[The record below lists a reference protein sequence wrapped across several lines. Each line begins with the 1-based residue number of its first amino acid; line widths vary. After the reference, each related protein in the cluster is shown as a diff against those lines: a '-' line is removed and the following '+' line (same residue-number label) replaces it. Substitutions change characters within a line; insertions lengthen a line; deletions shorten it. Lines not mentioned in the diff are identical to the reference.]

1 MLCVKGEREGKKEWG
16 WGLRKSSLVR
26 WSKSSGR
33 PSGLWIKLK
42 EAAPSPEIPSRSI
55 EVLEF
60 PQPNTFQKP
69 EALG

>member
-16 WGLRKSSLVR
+16 AGLEKILPSEMEQVFD
-26 WSKSSGR
+26 SGR

-42 EAAPSPEIPSRSI
+42 EAAPSAEIPSRST

-60 PQPNTFQKP
+60 PQPNTSRN
-69 EALG
+69 LRL